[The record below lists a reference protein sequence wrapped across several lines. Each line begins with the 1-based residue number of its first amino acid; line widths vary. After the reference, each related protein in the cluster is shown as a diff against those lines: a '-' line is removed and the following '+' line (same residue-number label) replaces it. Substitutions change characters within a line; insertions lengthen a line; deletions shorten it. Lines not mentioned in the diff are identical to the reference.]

1 MAAEFV
7 HLHVHSHY
15 TLLESPITPAKL
27 IAAVQAK
34 GMPAVALTDRGN
46 LFGAFEFASAAKD
59 ASDKAKG
66 PADKAAEELKA
77 AQAAAAAKPD
87 DAALAAAVTAATE
100 KSTAATAKAKKS
112 AVKPIIGCQVNIAP
126 LGMAERVR
134 DTNQLVLLA
143 QDETGYRN
151 LSKLVSLGWLKGF
164 YFEPR
169 VDLETIAAH
178 SAGLICLTGAGDDG
192 FLNKHLRAGAVE
204 EAARQLGLLKDVF
217 ADRLY
222 VELSDFGDVPM
233 SYVATYVDLARAAGV
248 PYVAT
253 NWVHYLGADDHKIQ
267 DVQLAIKKVT
277 TVADTHRRRMPSAD
291 FWLKSAEE
299 MAARFSGLPDAIAN
313 TLAVAERCS
322 GKVIPQGQY
331 YLPKFPCPEGQD
343 EKSLLRAKCLEGM
356 TRRYADGVGA
366 SGAKTRKDLDDRLEF
381 ELSTISNMGF
391 EAYFLIVADFIGWA
405 KARGIPVGPGR
416 GSAAGSLVSYCMG
429 ITDICPLRYGLL
441 FERFLNPGRKSMP
454 DIDVDFCKDRR
465 GEVIEY
471 VAQKY
476 GRDAVTQIMTLGTM
490 KARMAIKDV
499 ARAYEWTPE
508 ESQELANLV
517 PEDPSGKHD
526 LQVCLGRKPL
536 DKDVSGAVDAMVKR
550 YDTDP
555 RTHQV
560 LDTALQLEKLGR
572 SLGVH
577 ACGII
582 IAPGPVSMY
591 VPVCVVKEKAATQY
605 NMGQV
610 EKCGLLKMDFLGLKT
625 MSILKKSADIVKAN
639 GGPDIGDYGGVPL
652 DDAKTFELLGHGD
665 TLGVF
670 QCESSG
676 FQALIRQLKPDRFED
691 MIALVALYRPGPL
704 QANMHIQYCDRKH
717 GREKV
722 DYPHMV
728 LERSLKETYGL
739 YIYQEQV
746 MNISRELCGFTPAEA
761 DDLRKAMGKKDINV
775 LKKLEEKFV
784 SGADK
789 THQFPR
795 DKCTEMWN
803 KILGFA
809 SYCFNKSHSACYG
822 LIAYWT
828 AYMKANHYAAFMTAN
843 LIYEMD
849 NKDKMT
855 RFVEELRTKGI
866 PVLPPDV
873 NESGWEFT
881 LVNTGIGGD
890 LRQAVRFGFGGVKAV
905 GEGAAEQLIKKR
917 VEGGPFK
924 NLYDLCER
932 VDTRVINKRVVE
944 SMVKV
949 GALDSMHANRRALFE
964 AQDRAFDRGSR
975 LAKSKADKQET
986 LFASFETDTAFR
998 EERTGYPNVPD
1009 WSENERLAFEKALTG
1024 YWISS
1029 HPLASAGTVISRL
1042 GLGTS
1047 RELATTDTG
1056 ARVTIAAVVLA
1067 KRMITTKAGKGMAVL
1082 SLEDQY
1088 GRFEAVLFGARA
1100 NKRGQVEPG
1109 PYERFAAECEPD
1121 LVALFTG
1128 TVERRERRQ
1137 QKASGGGGG
1146 GGPPPMHSDEDDS
1159 APPPPEQAEDAE
1171 AEVEALPSIIVA
1183 EMVPL
1188 ALVTE
1193 RLAREIVVQVDAG
1206 DAQAAT
1212 QATTE
1217 TRSRITRT
1225 ELLFKENPGNI
1236 PVKFQV
1242 HTPQDVLITLTVG
1255 EAWRIHATDNLVT
1268 KLEEIWGRRRIT
1280 VRCADPAQARQQH
1293 QEAVGVG

>member
-27 IAAVQAK
+27 VGAAQSR
-34 GMPAVALTDRGN
+34 GMSAVALTDRGN
-46 LFGAFEFASAAKD
+46 LFGAFEFMSAAKD
-59 ASDKAKG
+59 AADKAKA
-66 PADKAAEELKA
+66 PADKAAEEAKA
-77 AQAAAAAKPD
+77 AQAAAEKAPD
-87 DAALAAAVTAATE
+87 DAALAAAALAAADKAKTAG
-100 KSTAATAKAKKS
+100 AKAK
-112 AVKPIIGCQVNIAP
+112 AAVVKPIIGCQLNVAP
-126 LGMAERVR
+126 MGMH
-134 DTNQLVLLA
+134 
-143 QDETGYRN
+143 ETGYRN
-151 LSKLVSLGWLKGF
+151 LSRLVSRGWLEGF

-169 VDLETIAAH
+169 VDLEAIAKHAQ
-178 SAGLICLTGAGDDG
+178 GLICLTGAGDDG
-192 FLNKHLRAGAVE
+192 FLNKHLRAGAND
-204 EAARQLGLLKDVF
+204 EALRQLGLLKDVF
-217 ADRLY
+217 GDRLY
-222 VELSDFGDVPM
+222 VELADFGDVPLN
-233 SYVATYVDLARAAGV
+233 YVTANVDLARAAGV
-248 PYVAT
+248 PVVAT
-253 NWVHYLGADDHKIQ
+253 NWVHYLDAGDHRIQ

-277 TVADTHRRRMPSAD
+277 TVADTHRRRMPSPE
-291 FWLKSAEE
+291 FWLKGPAE
-299 MAARFSGLPDAIAN
+299 MAARFSGIPEALSN

-322 GKVIPQGQY
+322 GKVIPSGQY
-331 YLPKFPCPEGQD
+331 YLPRFPCPEGHD
-343 EKSLLRAKCLEGM
+343 EKSLLRTACHDGM
-356 TRRYADGVGA
+356 ARRYGDGVGA
-366 SGAKTRKDLDDRLEF
+366 SGVATRKELDERLEF
-381 ELSTISNMGF
+381 ELTTIANMGF
-391 EAYFLIVADFIGWA
+391 EAYFLIVSDFIGWA
-405 KARGIPVGPGR
+405 KRRGIPVGPGR
-416 GSAAGSLVSYCMG
+416 GSAAGSLVSYCLG

-508 ESQELANLV
+508 EAQELANLV

-536 DKDVSGAVDAMVKR
+536 DKDVMGAVDAMVKR
-550 YDTDP
+550 YDSDP

-582 IAPGPVSMY
+582 IAPGPVSAY

-625 MSILKKSADIVKAN
+625 MSILKKSADIVKAA

-652 DDAKTFELLGHGD
+652 DDARTFELLGHGD

-722 DYPHMV
+722 DYPHPV
-728 LERSLKETYGL
+728 LERSLAETYGL

-784 SGADK
+784 SGADR

-881 LVNTGIGGD
+881 LVNTPDGGD

-905 GEGAAEQLIKKR
+905 GEGAAAHLITR
-917 VEGGPFK
+917 RGEGGPFTS
-924 NLYDLCER
+924 LYDLCER

-944 SMVKV
+944 SLVKV
-949 GALDSMHANRRALFE
+949 GALDSLHRNRRALFE

-975 LAKSKADKQET
+975 LAKSRADHQET
-986 LFASFETDTAFR
+986 LFANFETDAAFR
-998 EERTGYPNVPD
+998 QERTGYGDVED
-1009 WSENERLAFEKALTG
+1009 WPESERLAYEKELTG

-1029 HPLASAGTVISRL
+1029 HPLAGAQPVIARL

-1047 RELATTDTG
+1047 RDLAHAETHQ
-1056 ARVTIAAVVLA
+1056 RVTVAAVVLA

-1082 SLEDQY
+1082 SLEDQF
-1088 GRFEAVLFGARA
+1088 GRFEAVLFGARP
-1100 NKRGQVEPG
+1100 NRRGGQPEPG
-1109 PYERFAAECEPD
+1109 PFERFAHECEPD

-1128 TVERRERRQ
+1128 NIDRRERRGQ
-1137 QKASGGGGG
+1137 RPANGGGGG
-1146 GGPPPMHSDEDDS
+1146 GGSGGGMHGEEEDS
-1159 APPPPEQAEDAE
+1159 APPPPEQADEGEGE
-1171 AEVEALPSIIVA
+1171 AEALPSIIVA

-1188 ALVTE
+1188 SLVTE
-1193 RLAREIVVQVDAG
+1193 RLAREIVVAVDAG
-1206 DAQAAT
+1206 PAAAANGKPDREARAAT
-1212 QATTE
+1212 ERQVAATE
-1217 TRSRITRT
+1217 A
-1225 ELLFKENPGNI
+1225 LFKEHPGSI

-1242 HTPQDVLITLTVG
+1242 ITPQDVLVSLQVG
-1255 EAWRIHATDNLVT
+1255 EAWRIHPTDAMVT
-1268 KLEEIWGRRRIT
+1268 RLEAIWGRGRVS
-1280 VRCADPAQARQQH
+1280 VRYADPAHARGVQA